1 MADIRTEH
9 GLIIKKVD
17 LDQGGFHVDL
27 VKPEEHDPK
36 GKVFVRV
43 TYDVVRRTWQYRR
56 SMLRPGSLL
65 DVINGADGRYAIERK
80 PIDQAER
87 QQQEERDRLNAIVA
101 EAWEE
106 VVEHFDADTGADD

>member
-17 LDQGGFHVDL
+17 DKRGGFHVDL

-36 GKVFVRV
+36 GRVFARITHDEVRS
-43 TYDVVRRTWQYRR
+43 TWQDRHSVPR
-56 SMLRPGSLL
+56 SASLL
-65 DVINGADGRYAIERK
+65 DVINRADGRYAIERK
-80 PIDQAER
+80 PIDEAER
-87 QQQEERDRLNAIVA
+87 QQQEELDRLNAIVA
-101 EAWEE
+101 GAWEE